1 MASTCELPS
10 GYTEQ
15 IEEMERFMKQTW
27 EDKERDSQ
35 RHEDVV
41 TFFLGGIKT
50 AW

>member
-1 MASTCELPS
+1 MASTCEFTS

-35 RHEDVV
+35 RHEDGIVLAWQSFGFVV
-41 TFFLGGIKT
+41 
-50 AW
+50 